1 MIIPEKILF
10 NKYAKLEINI
20 KKKDETNEENSNNK
34 KNIILTSLDI
44 DFDASVT
51 LDM

>member
-10 NKYAKLEINI
+10 NRYAKLEFNI

-34 KNIILTSLDI
+34 KNIIGTLTSI
-44 DFDASVT
+44 NSYFF
-51 LDM
+51 